1 MGGVRIGRI
10 FGIPVEIH
18 ISWLIIFF
26 LVVASLAQVFGA
38 RELFGVRLPRWSP
51 AERWGLAIV
60 TTALFFLSVLAHE
73 LAHSIVAL
81 RRGIPVKGIT
91 LFVFGGVSQIA
102 REAATPG
109 TELFMAAI
117 GPLVSLVLGGIF
129 WGLAVLFGKTQMHF
143 FAITAYLSFANILLG
158 VFNMVPGFPLDGG
171 RVLRAVLW
179 GITHNYQR
187 ATAIAAGVGQGIG
200 VLFILGGI
208 LQALFV
214 PAAFLSG
221 IWIALIGWFL
231 QGAAASSYRQL
242 RLREGLRGFTARD
255 LMTPECPRVPPDTP
269 VQTVVDEYLLGR
281 GVRCLLVSD
290 DQRTYGLVTVHQ
302 VRQVPKERWA
312 FTPIRDALTPLERLV
327 AVSPQED
334 AYRVLEVLDE
344 AGVNQVPVVED
355 GRAVGLITREHILH
369 FLRVREELGG

>member
-26 LVVASLAQVFGA
+26 LVVASLAQVFGV
-38 RELFGVRLPRWSP
+38 RVLFGVRLPYWSW
-51 AERWGLAIV
+51 AERWTLAVV
-60 TTALFFLSVLAHE
+60 TTALFFGSVLAHE

-109 TELFMAAI
+109 VELVMAAI
-117 GPLVSLVLGGIF
+117 GPLVSLALGGIF
-129 WGLAVLFGKTQMHF
+129 LGLAILFAQVQKHL
-143 FAITAYLSFANILLG
+143 FAITSYLAFANFLLG
-158 VFNMVPGFPLDGG
+158 VFNLVPGFPLDGG
-171 RVLRAVLW
+171 RMLRAVLW
-179 GITHNYQR
+179 GITRNYQR
-187 ATAIAAGVGQGIG
+187 ATSIAAGVGQGIG
-200 VLFILGGI
+200 VVFILGGI

-221 IWIALIGWFL
+221 IWLALIGWFL

-255 LMTPECPRVPPDTP
+255 LMAPECPRVAPEVS
-269 VQTVVDEYLLGR
+269 VQSVVDEYLLGR

-312 FTPIRDALTPLERLV
+312 FTAIREAMAPMERLV
-327 AVSPQED
+327 AVHPQED

-344 AGVNQVPVVED
+344 AGVNQVPVVQD
-355 GRAVGLITREHILH
+355 GRVVGLITREHILH
-369 FLRVREELGG
+369 FLRVREELGT